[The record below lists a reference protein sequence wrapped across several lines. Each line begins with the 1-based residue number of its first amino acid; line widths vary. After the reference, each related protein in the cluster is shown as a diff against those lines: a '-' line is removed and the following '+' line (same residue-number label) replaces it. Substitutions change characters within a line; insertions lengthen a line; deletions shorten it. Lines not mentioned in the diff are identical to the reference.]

1 MIKQITKL
9 KFILINMF
17 KLLILLPFIFFCEKI
32 YAKENIITIA
42 STTSTHDT
50 GLLKTINKEFT
61 KKFNIKTNV
70 ISLGTGQ
77 AIRIA
82 KDGNVE
88 ILLVHH
94 TPSEL
99 AFMNKGYGKLRYDLM
114 YNDFVLVG
122 PNSDNKKCSSIEDKL
137 KEIANNKLNFI
148 SRGDNSGTHKKEK
161 ELWDLIK
168 INTEN
173 HMNWYLSVGQGM
185 GQTLLISNNKRAYT
199 LSDRSTW
206 ISFNKKENL
215 KIVCENL
222 PPLFNQYGVILVN
235 KELNRNLNIKDAE
248 IYINWIISDSAK
260 ILINNFK
267 KNGQQLFFFNHH

>member
-1 MIKQITKL
+1 
-9 KFILINMF
+9 MF

-82 KDGNVE
+82 KDGNIE

-99 AFMNKGYGKLRYDLM
+99 AFMNEGYGKLRYDLM

-137 KEIANNKLNFI
+137 N
-148 SRGDNSGTHKKEK
+148 
-161 ELWDLIK
+161 
-168 INTEN
+168 
-173 HMNWYLSVGQGM
+173 
-185 GQTLLISNNKRAYT
+185 
-199 LSDRSTW
+199 
-206 ISFNKKENL
+206 
-215 KIVCENL
+215 
-222 PPLFNQYGVILVN
+222 
-235 KELNRNLNIKDAE
+235 
-248 IYINWIISDSAK
+248 
-260 ILINNFK
+260 
-267 KNGQQLFFFNHH
+267 